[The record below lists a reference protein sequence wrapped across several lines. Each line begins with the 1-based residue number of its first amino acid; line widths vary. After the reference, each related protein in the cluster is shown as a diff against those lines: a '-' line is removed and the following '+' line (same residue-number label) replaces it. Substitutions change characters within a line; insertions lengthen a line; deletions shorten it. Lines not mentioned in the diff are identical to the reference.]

1 MDPTD
6 WGLPEIEPA
15 QVGVGVLVLLGGFVL
30 GRLAQFALQ
39 RYWNW
44 RGRSPSFASV
54 FASLGKW
61 TLVTI
66 AAGAALTVAFPSVR
80 PVNVLGGLGIV
91 SIAAGIAFQQVL
103 GNLFAGVILLTR
115 EPFRGGDQVAIGDV
129 RGTVVR
135 INLRETEIRTFDGR
149 RVIIPNSVVHDGV
162 VTVQTGYERVRTSA
176 HVGVAYGTDLD
187 QARELGLRTLAAVP
201 GVLADPAPQALVTG
215 LGNVV
220 IEMELRFWSG
230 AKQLETLETRD
241 RVIQA
246 ILREFEAAGIEMP
259 STATTIVVRE
269 IVENSEISARGP
281 TTHSLHDRTG
291 LAGA

>member
-1 MDPTD
+1 
-6 WGLPEIEPA
+6 
-15 QVGVGVLVLLGGFVL
+15 
-30 GRLAQFALQ
+30 
-39 RYWNW
+39 
-44 RGRSPSFASV
+44 
-54 FASLGKW
+54 
-61 TLVTI
+61 
-66 AAGAALTVAFPSVR
+66 
-80 PVNVLGGLGIV
+80 
-91 SIAAGIAFQQVL
+91 VL

-162 VTVQTGYERVRTSA
+162 VTVQTGYERVRTSV

-259 STATTIVVRE
+259 STAPTIVVRE

>member
-30 GRLAQFALQ
+30 GRLAQFVLQ

-162 VTVQTGYERVRTSA
+162 VTVQTGYERVRTSV

-259 STATTIVVRE
+259 STAPTIVVRE

-281 TTHSLHDRTG
+281 TTRSLHDRTG

>member
-15 QVGVGVLVLLGGFVL
+15 QVGVGLLVLLGGYAVGQL
-30 GRLAQFALQ
+30 VRLLLQ
-39 RYWNW
+39 AYWKW

-54 FASLGKW
+54 FATLAKW
-61 TLVTI
+61 TVVII
-66 AAGAALTVAFPSVR
+66 AAGAALTVAFPSVE

-129 RGTVVR
+129 RGTIVR
-135 INLRETEIRTFDGR
+135 TNLRETEIRTFDGR

-162 VTVQTGYERVRTSA
+162 ITVQTGYEKVRTS
-176 HVGVAYGTDLD
+176 VDIGVAYGTDLEA
-187 QARELGLRTLAAVP
+187 ARDLAVRAMTDVP
-201 GVLADPAPQALVTG
+201 GVVADPAPQALVTG
-215 LGNVV
+215 LGA
-220 IEMELRFWSG
+220 ITIDMELRFWSG
-230 AKQLETLETRD
+230 ALRLETLETRD

-246 ILREFEAAGIEMP
+246 IVREFGAAGIEMP
-259 STATTIVVRE
+259 SPAPAVVVR
-269 IVENSEISARGP
+269 
-281 TTHSLHDRTG
+281 DQQ
-291 LAGA
+291 

>member
-15 QVGVGVLVLLGGFVL
+15 QVGVGLLVLLGGYAVGQL
-30 GRLAQFALQ
+30 VRLLLQ
-39 RYWNW
+39 AYWKW

-54 FASLGKW
+54 FATLAKW
-61 TLVTI
+61 TVVII
-66 AAGAALTVAFPSVR
+66 AAGAALTVAFPSVE

-129 RGTVVR
+129 RGTIVR
-135 INLRETEIRTFDGR
+135 TNLRETEIRTFDGR

-162 VTVQTGYERVRTSA
+162 ITVQTGYEKVRTS
-176 HVGVAYGTDLD
+176 VDIGVAYGTDLEA
-187 QARELGLRTLAAVP
+187 ARDLAVRAMTDVP
-201 GVLADPAPQALVTG
+201 GVVADPAPQALVTG
-215 LGNVV
+215 LGA
-220 IEMELRFWSG
+220 ITIDMELRFWSG
-230 AKQLETLETRD
+230 ALRLETLETRD

-259 STATTIVVRE
+259 STAPTIVVRE